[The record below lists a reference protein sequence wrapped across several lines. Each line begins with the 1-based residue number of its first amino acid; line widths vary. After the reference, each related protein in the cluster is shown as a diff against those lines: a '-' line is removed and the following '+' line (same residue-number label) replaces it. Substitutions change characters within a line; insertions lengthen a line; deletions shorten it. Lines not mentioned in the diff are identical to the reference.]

1 MVTVV
6 DLSLQVPAV
15 SDNTPT
21 ILRLVAGES
30 REIDALSKISAIT
43 STEGSCG
50 SCTRISTRSAAAEEV
65 LVSTMP
71 RTVRH
76 RETNRLLREVQ
87 LGRQKT
93 SG

>member
-21 ILRLVAGES
+21 ILRLVAREA
-30 REIDALSKISAIT
+30 REIFALSKICAIT
-43 STEGSCG
+43 STGGICG
-50 SCTRISTRSAAAEEV
+50 NCARISTSSAAEKV
-65 LVSTMP
+65 LVPTMP